1 MSQLPNNHNNLNL
14 VGLLGQTSSGK
25 SDMAVNLAIELTKNG
40 NKSCIISCDS
50 RQVYKNLNIATG
62 KVQGSWNNGEFVY
75 RGIVHYLLDFVDPK
89 AEYNL
94 ANFVKNF
101 YDTVVQIQ
109 NEKKFETIILTGGTG
124 LYAKAILEKIDL
136 GEILP
141 QFEQEYLDHKKDL
154 QKLSLVELQTMTDQ
168 KNIKLNHSDYHNP
181 RRLESNLLR
190 NFANNNQWLIP
201 NQYHN
206 FKTQICFAI
215 EIDHKNLHQKI
226 TNRLTNRLN
235 DGLLNEVLEYSYL
248 GKNRFWKL
256 GLEYKQGWLY
266 LNGSQTKQEF
276 ESNLLQEN
284 LHYAKRQLTWLR
296 KQKNLIWIKNLQELA
311 TYL

>member
-1 MSQLPNNHNNLNL
+1 MNNLNL
-14 VGLLGQTSSGK
+14 IGLLGQTSSGK
-25 SDMAVNLAIELTKNG
+25 SDIAVDLAIELTKNC

-62 KVQGSWNNGEFVY
+62 KVQGGWKNGEFVY
-75 RGIVHYLLDFVDPK
+75 REVVHYLLDFVDPK
-89 AEYNL
+89 TEYNL

-101 YDTVVQIQ
+101 YDTITKIQ

-124 LYAKAILEKIDL
+124 LYARAILEKIDL
-136 GEILP
+136 GEVLP
-141 QFEQEYLDHKKDL
+141 QFEQEYLNHKKDL
-154 QKLSLVELQTMTDQ
+154 QRLSLGELQTMVDQ
-168 KNIKLNHSDYHNP
+168 KNTKLNNSDYHNP

-190 NFANNNQWLIP
+190 HFATANNWLIP

-215 EIDHKNLHQKI
+215 DINQQDLHQKI
-226 TNRLTNRLN
+226 ASRLTNRLN

-248 GKNRFWKL
+248 GKNRFWNL

-266 LNGSQTKQEF
+266 LNGGQTKEEF
-276 ESNLLQEN
+276 EANLLQEN
-284 LHYAKRQLTWLR
+284 LHYAKRQLTWLK
-296 KQKNLIWIKNLQELA
+296 KQKNLTWIRNLEDILDKLKNI
-311 TYL
+311 TKS